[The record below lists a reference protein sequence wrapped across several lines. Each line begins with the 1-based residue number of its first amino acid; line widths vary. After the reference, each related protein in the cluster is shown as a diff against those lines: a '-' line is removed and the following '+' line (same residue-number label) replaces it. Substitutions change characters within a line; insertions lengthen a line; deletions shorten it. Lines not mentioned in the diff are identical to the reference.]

1 LHGRA
6 FNGGRCGFGFA
17 VYMSVQTA
25 CPRVD
30 RYFRIRSR
38 GKQREK
44 NSCEEDKRP
53 EEKTRIQESGSSNA
67 SLFHR

>member
-1 LHGRA
+1 
-6 FNGGRCGFGFA
+6 
-17 VYMSVQTA
+17 MSVQTA

-53 EEKTRIQESGSSNA
+53 EEKTRIQESGPSNA